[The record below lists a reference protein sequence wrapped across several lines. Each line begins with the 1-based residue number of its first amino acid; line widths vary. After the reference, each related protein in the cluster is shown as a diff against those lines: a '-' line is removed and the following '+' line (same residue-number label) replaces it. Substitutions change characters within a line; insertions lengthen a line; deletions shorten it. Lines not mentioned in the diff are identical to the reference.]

1 MDLYRVFLVRLFQCK
16 SQDEVTSVLEEM
28 LLEDDLDSTE
38 ISGILLAALDRRF
51 FLRWQDLLL
60 KEV

>member
-38 ISGILLAALDRRF
+38 ISGILLAAWDRRF
-51 FLRWQDLLL
+51 VLM
-60 KEV
+60 EV